1 MQISKQKVN
10 TALEKQIS
18 KMLFQLFADIKT
30 PEEAERVMEDLF
42 SETELVTITKRLAVG
57 YWLKKGRS
65 YENIKQNLKVSSAT
79 IASVQQSIKQ
89 NGWKAALQKI
99 EAEEWAT
106 KWEQKIK
113 GILGKK

>member
-10 TALEKQIS
+10 TTLEKQIS
-18 KMLFQLFADIKT
+18 KMLFQLVADIRT
-30 PEEAERVMEDLF
+30 PEEAGRVMEDLF

-57 YWLKKGRS
+57 YWLKKKRS

-79 IASVQQSIKQ
+79 IASVQQSLKQ
-89 NGWKAALQKI
+89 NGWKTALQRI

-113 GILGKK
+113 GVLGKK